1 MTGKQSYMLLE
12 DWKELRL
19 TGGMPTPQHMQMLAL
34 SPSRNFRIASVLTIS
49 LENNKAKEER
59 ILVTYPSKHVC

>member
-19 TGGMPTPQHMQMLAL
+19 TGGVPTPQHIQMLAL
-34 SPSRNFRIASVLTIS
+34 SPNRNFKIAFLLTIS
-49 LENNKAKEER
+49 LENNKAK
-59 ILVTYPSKHVC
+59 